1 MRRIYFEIDRLS
13 VDSLVAPCYPRRLI
27 FNFPL
32 DRGEVSK
39 FLTTQMAKFGPF
51 TLTSDAGGS
60 VRNVYVVI
68 LWPVV
73 PFAWDIDELKDKGP
87 PGDDSTS
94 PR

>member
-1 MRRIYFEIDRLS
+1 
-13 VDSLVAPCYPRRLI
+13 
-27 FNFPL
+27 
-32 DRGEVSK
+32 
-39 FLTTQMAKFGPF
+39 MAKFGPF
-51 TLTSDAGGS
+51 TLTRDAGGS